1 MLTLVHSPPEKKFSF
16 LNPDELAKMKEE
28 EGKSARRTDFSW
40 PSIHSFLQ
48 REHGV
53 AFTRCTLAT
62 VSFMLHFFFLCHL
75 WLSHLTFLSI
85 FVHNANQRGEHVVTF
100 IDLTQHLW
108 SFTFHRVILV
118 TQSFVRF
125 AERRIASMTKMEFE
139 RMASEAQLKADEEA
153 EAALESVDQIEG
165 VLRRPSQIGNQ
176 GNTRT

>member
-1 MLTLVHSPPEKKFSF
+1 MYPRDRKLSAGSILSF
-16 LNPDELAKMKEE
+16 FATFGCHTYRFCQFFCTTRIR
-28 EGKSARRTDFSW
+28 EG
-40 PSIHSFLQ
+40 
-48 REHGV
+48 
-53 AFTRCTLAT
+53 
-62 VSFMLHFFFLCHL
+62 
-75 WLSHLTFLSI
+75 
-85 FVHNANQRGEHVVTF
+85 NTF

-176 GNTRT
+176 GNARTTRDAIHTDLWAFETDLSVKLAKYVAHNQLFSLSFIRSH

>member
-1 MLTLVHSPPEKKFSF
+1 
-16 LNPDELAKMKEE
+16 MKEE

-75 WLSHLTFLSI
+75 WLSHLTFFNFFCTTRI
-85 FVHNANQRGEHVVTF
+85 REGNTF

-176 GNTRT
+176 GNARTSRDAILTDLWAFETR

>member
-1 MLTLVHSPPEKKFSF
+1 MFIPPSEKKFSF

-28 EGKSARRTDFSW
+28 EGKSALRIDFSW
-40 PSIHSFLQ
+40 HSIHSFLQ
-48 REHGV
+48 RKNGV
-53 AFTRCTLAT
+53 TSTRCTLAT
-62 VSFMLHFFFLCHL
+62 VSFLQDSFFCHL
-75 WLSHLTFLSI
+75 WLSFTIYVFVISLALREYYRQGNTFL
-85 FVHNANQRGEHVVTF
+85 
-100 IDLTQHLW
+100 DLLIEHLW
-108 SFTFHRVILV
+108 LFPSIVSFLFLSHISYVP
-118 TQSFVRF
+118 F